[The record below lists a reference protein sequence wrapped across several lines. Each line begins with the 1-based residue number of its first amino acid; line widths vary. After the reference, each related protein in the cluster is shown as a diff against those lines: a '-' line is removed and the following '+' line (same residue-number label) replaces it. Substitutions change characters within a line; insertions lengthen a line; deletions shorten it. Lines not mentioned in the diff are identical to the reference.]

1 MEGEGAWRRG
11 HGARFRST
19 SPNPNVTEKIVM
31 VTKNNSRTDNLAAD
45 QSMVAG
51 IQKNLAKLP
60 PSFPLEGQSTTPAAM
75 VQVYQDRIATGQ
87 AVVEADAVRAATVK
101 TDKEKRAQTRST
113 ALAFK
118 RLVIAMF
125 TQQPDVLGTFGLHAP
140 KPAAKTAAE
149 KAQAAAKAKATRAV
163 LGTKGK
169 KQKKAALEVAAA
181 QTAAPAHPAAPAAAP
196 APKPA
201 S

>member
-1 MEGEGAWRRG
+1 MGGEGARRRG
-11 HGARFRST
+11 QGARFRSAT
-19 SPNPNVTEKIVM
+19 PDPNDTEEPVM
-31 VTKNNSRTDNLAAD
+31 VTKNNSRTDLLAAD

-60 PSFPLEGQSTTPAAM
+60 PSFPLEGQTTTPANM
-75 VQVYQDRIATGQ
+75 VQVYKDRIATGQ
-87 AVVEADAVRAATVK
+87 AVVEADAVRAAAVK
-101 TDKEKRAQTRST
+101 TDKDKRAQTRAT

-169 KQKKAALEVAAA
+169 KQKKAALKVAD
-181 QTAAPAHPAAPAAAP
+181 APAASPADKTAP
-196 APKPA
+196 AAVPAAKPA